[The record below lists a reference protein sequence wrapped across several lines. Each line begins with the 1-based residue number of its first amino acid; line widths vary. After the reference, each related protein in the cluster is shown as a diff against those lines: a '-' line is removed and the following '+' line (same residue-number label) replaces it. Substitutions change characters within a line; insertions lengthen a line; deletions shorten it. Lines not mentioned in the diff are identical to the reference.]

1 MNKNGSLIANG
12 FWSLTTQIVR
22 VGSLAAIMIALS
34 RHFGPQRFGT
44 LAVGLAFVRIF
55 GVLATFGLD
64 KILVRHLVDH
74 HERFSAIVRESF
86 RLKLAIAMLSYVAMI
101 VVILAIGDGD
111 RLLLYIGM
119 FAGAGLFF
127 MPCDVYEYAFQSQNR
142 FGLAFLGRGVPILV
156 STAIKGIAIVL
167 NAPLLV
173 FAALETVEAAL
184 IATALALLYRGTS
197 AAEDT
202 PESRSP
208 IRWAR
213 LAAEGLPMLLSALAV
228 MIYMRSD
235 VILLGKLAGHQA
247 AGIYAAASQISE
259 ACTLI
264 PFALMPALFPL
275 LVRWRALGLEFYQR
289 QFERLF
295 LIAITT
301 GVLFSIVITV
311 SAHAIVDLLF
321 GANYH
326 SAGNVLMVHAWTI
339 VFVFIGITQS
349 GYEVTER
356 LTWFGSAKTFLG
368 AVLNII
374 LNVIF
379 IPRYG
384 VVGSAVA
391 TLIAQI
397 FSCVL
402 LNGLHPRTRPI
413 LRLQINSLLVW
424 PAVRDLFGKPARG
437 ASDWRELP
445 NQVTLA
451 DGR

>member
-1 MNKNGSLIANG
+1 MNKNGFLIANG

-55 GVLATFGLD
+55 AVLATFGLD
-64 KILVRHLVDH
+64 KIVVRHLVDQR
-74 HERFSAIVRESF
+74 ERFSAIVRESF

-101 VVILAIGDGD
+101 AVILAIGDGD
-111 RLLLYIGM
+111 RLLLYIGL

-156 STAIKGIAIVL
+156 SAVIKGIAIVL

-173 FAALETVEAAL
+173 FAVLETVEAAL

-197 AAEDT
+197 AAEDI

-235 VILLGKLAGHQA
+235 VVMLGKMAGYKA

-259 ACTLI
+259 ACALV
-264 PFALMPALFPL
+264 PMALMPAMFPL
-275 LVRWRALGLEFYQR
+275 LVRWRRNGPVFYSRRYEKLFLVTTLSGFSISLGL
-289 QFERLF
+289 LITAPF
-295 LIAITT
+295 LVPLIFGDAYTSAV
-301 GVLFSIVITV
+301 GVLRILAFTPI
-311 SAHAIVDLLF
+311 
-321 GANYH
+321 
-326 SAGNVLMVHAWTI
+326 
-339 VFVFIGITQS
+339 FVFIGIIQS
-349 GYEVTER
+349 GYDITEG
-356 LTWFGSAKTFLG
+356 LTWFATWRTTAG
-368 AVLNII
+368 AFINIALNFI
-374 LNVIF
+374 L
-379 IPRYG
+379 IPRFG
-384 VVGSAVA
+384 PNGAALA
-391 TLIAQI
+391 TLISFACSA
-397 FSCVL
+397 FF
-402 LNGLHPRTRPI
+402 LNFLQAKTRPVFGLQLRALLIWPI
-413 LRLQINSLLVW
+413 LFRPL
-424 PAVRDLFGKPARG
+424 RY
-437 ASDWRELP
+437 E
-445 NQVTLA
+445 
-451 DGR
+451 